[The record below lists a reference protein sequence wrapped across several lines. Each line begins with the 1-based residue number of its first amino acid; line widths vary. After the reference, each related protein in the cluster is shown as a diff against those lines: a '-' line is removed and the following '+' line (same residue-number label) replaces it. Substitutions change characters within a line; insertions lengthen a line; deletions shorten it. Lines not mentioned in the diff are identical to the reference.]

1 MSNLTLLMYQSN
13 TLNLVKKQENYY
25 VDNRSMNRKEFIVHK
40 GMDNIVYINIT
51 NQDRK
56 KENVYNNEI
65 QADIIKYS
73 TNEKVLTRFAVPGLN
88 KGTAEL
94 KLSEEDMNSL
104 VEGQYKVSFKNVA
117 DDGTKTPI
125 YSDYNNGILCTLI
138 VKNDANPTPVAT
150 QIANVWNQTGNTDNG
165 DVANVFTSGSFE
177 GNQHKNFR
185 DATHTIG
192 IYSTEFTG
200 NVFVEGSLSLQAPSS
215 DDSNWA
221 SVPVVNNLER
231 IPMAN
236 VSGVTYYSFTGN
248 FNYLRFKDS
257 PGPTNSGSF
266 DKILLRN

>member
-1 MSNLTLLMYQSN
+1 MYQYN
-13 TLNLVKKQENYY
+13 TLNLVKKQDYFY
-25 VDNRSMNRKEFIVHK
+25 LDNRSMNRKEFIVHK
-40 GMDNIVYINIT
+40 GMDNIIHIKVT

-56 KENVYNNEI
+56 QQNVYNDEI

-73 TNEKVLTRFAVPGLN
+73 TNEKVLTRFAVPTLE
-88 KGTAEL
+88 KGCADL
-94 KLSEEDMNSL
+94 KLTEADMNSL

-117 DDGTKTPI
+117 EDGTKTPI

-138 VKNDANPTPVAT
+138 VKNDADPSPIPTQV
-150 QIANVWNQTGNTDNG
+150 ANVFNQTKNTDNG
-165 DVANVFTSGSFE
+165 DTANVFTSGSFT
-177 GNQHKNFR
+177 GNQKKNFR

-192 IYSTEFTG
+192 IYSTTFTG

-221 SVPVVNNLER
+221 SIPIVNNLER

-248 FNYLRFKDS
+248 FSYLRFKYS
-257 PGPTNSGSF
+257 PGPTNSGTF
-266 DKILLRN
+266 EKILLRN

>member
-56 KENVYNNEI
+56 KQNVYNNDI

-73 TNEKVLTRFAVPGLN
+73 TNEKVLTRYAVPGLN

-117 DDGTKTPI
+117 EDGTKTPI

-138 VKNDANPTPVAT
+138 VKNDANPSPVAT
-150 QIANVWNQTGNTDNG
+150 QIANVWSQTKNTDNG
-165 DVANVFTSGSFE
+165 DASNVLWGQAKSENRRGRGPYWLCLLDPILGPFLDPLRVPLGRHHPTSPQPITS
-177 GNQHKNFR
+177 HI
-185 DATHTIG
+185 T
-192 IYSTEFTG
+192 
-200 NVFVEGSLSLQAPSS
+200 P
-215 DDSNWA
+215 
-221 SVPVVNNLER
+221 
-231 IPMAN
+231 
-236 VSGVTYYSFTGN
+236 
-248 FNYLRFKDS
+248 
-257 PGPTNSGSF
+257 
-266 DKILLRN
+266 

>member
-1 MSNLTLLMYQSN
+1 MSNLTLLMYQTN
-13 TLNLVKKQENYY
+13 TLNLVKKQENFY
-25 VDNRSMNRKEFIVHK
+25 VDNKSMNRKEFIVHK
-40 GMDNIVYINIT
+40 GMDNIIYITIQ

-56 KENVYNNEI
+56 KQNVYNDEI

-73 TNEKVLTRFAVPGLN
+73 TNEKVLTRFATPGLN
-88 KGTAEL
+88 QGTAEL

-117 DDGTKTPI
+117 EDGTKTPI
-125 YSDYNNGILCTLI
+125 YSDYNNGIICTLI
-138 VKNDANPTPVAT
+138 VKNDANPSPIPT
-150 QIANVWNQTGNTDNG
+150 QIANVWSQTKNTNNG
-165 DVANVFTSGSFE
+165 DAANVFTSGSFE

-192 IYSTEFTG
+192 LYSTTFTG

-236 VSGVTYYSFTGN
+236 VSGPTNYSFIGN
-248 FNYLRFKDS
+248 FNYLRFKYS
-257 PGPTNSGSF
+257 PGTGNSGTFS
-266 DKILLRN
+266 KILLRN